1 MDLRPDFM
9 RQASRL
15 QARIDAGTEV
25 SFNDFTFDHLDQEE
39 ADIMQN
45 AIAQARSLLR
55 EIEQGNNRSMLL
67 IAQGVDAT
75 RTGYGCGKTMLAK
88 AIYYNNAFTRIVGA
102 SGSVGDI
109 NAIKIAR
116 GSFYVA
122 KELINIC
129 HGEEFEPDV
138 AFAEFGNM
146 VVIDD
151 LGREGV
157 LKYVKQDADI
167 QLQEKRDRYY
177 SIIDYCYQAK
187 KSIVITS
194 NMSSKEMAEF
204 LGGASWSRLLQM
216 APSQY
221 RLNLKGVRDMRPLLA
236 DQGGF

>member
-25 SFNDFTFDHLDQEE
+25 SFNDFTFDHLDQKETE
-39 ADIMQN
+39 IMQN
-45 AIAQARSLLR
+45 AIKQARSLLQ
-55 EIEQGNNRSMLL
+55 EIEGGSNKSMLL
-67 IAQGVDAT
+67 IAQGRDDI

-88 AIYYNNAFTRIVGA
+88 AIYYSNAFMRVVGA
-102 SGSVGDI
+102 EGSVDDV

-122 KELINIC
+122 KELINLC
-129 HGEEFEPDV
+129 HGEQFEPEI

-177 SIIDYCYQAK
+177 SIIDYCYQTK

-194 NMSSKEMAEF
+194 NMSSGELAEF

-221 RLNLKGVRDMRPLLA
+221 RINMSGVRDMRPLLA
-236 DQGGF
+236 GE